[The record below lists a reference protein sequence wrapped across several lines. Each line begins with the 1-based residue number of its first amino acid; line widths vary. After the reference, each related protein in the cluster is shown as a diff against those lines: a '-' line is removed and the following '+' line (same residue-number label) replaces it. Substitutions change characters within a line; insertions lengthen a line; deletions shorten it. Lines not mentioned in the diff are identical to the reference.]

1 MSKLDSKP
9 QIWRLA
15 VDLGLG
21 STSLPVSEI
30 LSHVKRRVRNVAQK
44 FSSATLNDLLTGTA
58 EEVGTIFKE
67 IHSNEDLEN
76 LQSEYFALGEKG
88 FANLHNELD
97 AQGYAIT
104 FKRINPAKWDRAYVS
119 VIDCRGVK
127 GFRTYFSKWHE
138 LAHLLTLTQQTRL
151 VFRRT
156 HATALVDAE
165 EGLMDV
171 IAGEVGFLADFIP
184 SHGFGDISF
193 EMIESVR
200 RQVSPDASY
209 QAASIGIVRAL
220 PRPCILLEATPALK
234 KSEELNKSQLRLA
247 IPVHAEPA
255 PSLRAVHVTTNQA
268 ARDIGIYLPK
278 NWKVPAES
286 VIAAVF
292 EIGGS
297 ARARENLSWWRTSSG
312 ARLPNCPVSVEARRV
327 GDSVIALLVA
337 EEDSTKVSAA

>member
-9 QIWRLA
+9 QIWKLA

-21 STSLPVSEI
+21 STSRPVSEI
-30 LSHVKRRVRNVAQK
+30 LNHVKRRVRNVAQK
-44 FSSATLNDLLTGTA
+44 FSSSTLNDLLAATA
-58 EEVGTIFKE
+58 EEVRTMFKE
-67 IHSNEDLEN
+67 IHSDEDLEN
-76 LQSEYFALGEKG
+76 LQSTYFALGETG
-88 FANLHNELD
+88 FANLHSELD
-97 AQGYAIT
+97 SQGYAIT
-104 FKRINPAKWDRAYVS
+104 LKRINPAKWDRAYVS
-119 VIDCRGVK
+119 VIDCRGDK
-127 GFRTYFSKWHE
+127 AFRAYFSKWHE

-151 VFRRT
+151 IFRRT
-156 HATALVDAE
+156 HANALVDAE

-220 PRPCILLEATPALK
+220 PRPCILLEARLALK
-234 KSEELNKSQLRLA
+234 KSEERNKAQLRLA
-247 IPVHAEPA
+247 IPVHSEPT
-255 PSLRAVHVTTNQA
+255 PSLRVAHATTNQP
-268 ARDIGIYLPK
+268 ARDIGIYLPR
-278 NWKVPAES
+278 NWKVPAKS

-292 EIGGS
+292 ETGGS

-312 ARLPNCPVSVEARRV
+312 TQLPNCPVRVEARRV

-337 EEDSTKVSAA
+337 EENSDAVFAA

>member
-1 MSKLDSKP
+1 MSKLDNKP
-9 QIWRLA
+9 QIWKLA

-21 STSLPVSEI
+21 STTRPVSEI
-30 LSHVKRRVRNVAQK
+30 LNHVKQRVRNVAQK
-44 FSSATLNDLLTGTA
+44 FSSATLNDLLTATA
-58 EEVGTIFKE
+58 EEVRTIFKE

-76 LQSEYFALGEKG
+76 LQSTYFALGETG

-97 AQGYAIT
+97 SQGYAIT
-104 FKRINPAKWDRAYVS
+104 LKRINPAKWDRAYVS
-119 VIDCRGVK
+119 VIDCRGDK
-127 GFRTYFSKWHE
+127 AFRAYFSKWHE

-156 HATALVDAE
+156 HTTALVDAE

-184 SHGFGDISF
+184 FHGFGDISF

-220 PRPCILLEATPALK
+220 PRPCILLEARLALK
-234 KSEELNKSQLRLA
+234 KSEERNKAQLRLA
-247 IPVHAEPA
+247 IPVHAEPT

-268 ARDIGIYLPK
+268 AREIGIYLPK
-278 NWKVPAES
+278 NWKVPGES
-286 VIAAVF
+286 VVASVF
-292 EIGGS
+292 EFGGS
-297 ARARENLSWWRTSSG
+297 AHARENLGWWCTSSG
-312 ARLPNCPVSVEARRV
+312 TRLPNCPVTVEARRV

-337 EEDSTKVSAA
+337 EDSTKASAA

>member
-9 QIWRLA
+9 QIWKLA

-21 STSLPVSEI
+21 STSRPVSEI
-30 LSHVKRRVRNVAQK
+30 LSHVKRRVRNLAQK
-44 FSSATLNDLLTGTA
+44 FSSATLNDLLMATA
-58 EEVGTIFKE
+58 EEVHTTFKE
-67 IHSNEDLEN
+67 IHSNEDLQN
-76 LQSEYFALGEKG
+76 LQSTYFALGETG

-97 AQGYAIT
+97 SQGYAIT
-104 FKRINPAKWDRAYVS
+104 FKRIKPAKWDRAYVS
-119 VIDCRGVK
+119 LIDCRGDK
-127 GFRTYFSKWHE
+127 AFRAYFSKWHE

-156 HATALVDAE
+156 HATALIDAE
-165 EGLMDV
+165 ERLMDL

-184 SHGFGDISF
+184 SHGFGEISF
-193 EMIESVR
+193 AMIESVR

-220 PRPCILLEATPALK
+220 PRPCILLEARLALK
-234 KSEELNKSQLRLA
+234 KSEERNKAQLRLA
-247 IPVHAEPA
+247 IPVHFEPT
-255 PSLRAVHVTTNQA
+255 PSLRAVHATTNQA
-268 ARDIGIYLPK
+268 ARDMGIYLPD

-292 EIGGS
+292 ETGCS
-297 ARARENLSWWRTSSG
+297 ARGKENLSLWRTSSG
-312 ARLPNCPVSVEARRV
+312 SRLPNCPVSVEARQV

-337 EEDSTKVSAA
+337 EDDSTKASAA

>member
-1 MSKLDSKP
+1 
-9 QIWRLA
+9 
-15 VDLGLG
+15 
-21 STSLPVSEI
+21 VSEI

-44 FSSATLNDLLTGTA
+44 FSSATLNDLLTATA
-58 EEVGTIFKE
+58 EEVRTVFKE

-76 LQSEYFALGEKG
+76 LQSTYFALGETG

-97 AQGYAIT
+97 PRGYAIT
-104 FKRINPAKWDRAYVS
+104 LKRINPAKWDRAYVS
-119 VIDCRGVK
+119 VIDCRGDK
-127 GFRTYFSKWHE
+127 AFRTYFSKWHE

-165 EGLMDV
+165 EGLMDL

-220 PRPCILLEATPALK
+220 PRPCILLEARLALK
-234 KSEELNKSQLRLA
+234 KSEERNKAQLRLA
-247 IPVHAEPA
+247 IPVHVEPTA
-255 PSLRAVHVTTNQA
+255 SLRAVHVTTNQA

-278 NWKVPAES
+278 NWKVPPES
-286 VIAAVF
+286 VVAAVF
-292 EIGGS
+292 KFGGS
-297 ARARENLSWWRTSSG
+297 ARAQETLGWWRTSSG
-312 ARLPNCPVSVEARRV
+312 ARLPNCQVKVEARRV

-337 EEDSTKVSAA
+337 DEDSNKASAA

>member
-9 QIWRLA
+9 QIWKLA

-21 STSLPVSEI
+21 STSQPVSEI

-44 FSSATLNDLLTGTA
+44 FSSATLNDLLTATA
-58 EEVGTIFKE
+58 EEVHTVFKE

-76 LQSEYFALGEKG
+76 LQSTYFALGETG

-97 AQGYAIT
+97 SQGYAIT
-104 FKRINPAKWDRAYVS
+104 LKRINPAKWDRAYVS
-119 VIDCRGVK
+119 LIDCRGDK
-127 GFRTYFSKWHE
+127 AFRAYFSKWHE

-165 EGLMDV
+165 EGLMDL
-171 IAGEVGFLADFIP
+171 IAGEVGFLADFIL

-193 EMIESVR
+193 QMIESVR

-220 PRPCILLEATPALK
+220 PRPCILLEARLALK
-234 KSEELNKSQLRLA
+234 KSEERNKAQLTLA
-247 IPVHAEPA
+247 IPVHAEPT
-255 PSLRAVHVTTNQA
+255 PSLRAVHATTNQA
-268 ARDIGIYLPK
+268 AREIGIYLPQ

-286 VIAAVF
+286 VVAAVF
-292 EIGGS
+292 QFGGS
-297 ARARENLSWWRTSSG
+297 ARAQENLNWCRTSSV
-312 ARLPNCPVSVEARRV
+312 ARLPNCPVTVEARRV
-327 GDSVIALLVA
+327 VDSVIALLVA
-337 EEDSTKVSAA
+337 DEDSNKASAA